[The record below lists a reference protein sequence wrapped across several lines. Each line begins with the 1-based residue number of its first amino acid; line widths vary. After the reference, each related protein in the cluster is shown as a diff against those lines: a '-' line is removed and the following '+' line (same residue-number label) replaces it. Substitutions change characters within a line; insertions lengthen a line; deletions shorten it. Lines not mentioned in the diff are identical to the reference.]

1 MKVDVTEIINQTFN
15 DFFIA
20 INTQCRFRT
29 LDLFNV
35 Q

>member
-1 MKVDVTEIINQTFN
+1 MKVDGTEIINQTFN

-29 LDLFNV
+29 LDQFNA